1 MTFHPAVFNLTVVD
15 PSLYPGLHGGQHPF
29 FQAPQQPQNPH
40 LPPHLPNRVPGAA
53 PGLPSQHLEG
63 GAEDTHFQTFVHSLP
78 SELQGPIAFRND
90 TRQAPFAKPR
100 PVIPRLAIP
109 AISNS
114 TFVQLPVLW
123 TALSLALG
131 VEVQGEVI
139 RGLPCIKRLNQLFCR
154 TPGTPT
160 PRKDKIERFIEDNK
174 ALMRRMY
181 GSFFDNIQEILEPQ
195 QQRRFLSR
203 PGRSVREDE
212 AFADEIPEIHKEYH
226 PDDPRGQSFFN
237 LIRRKRQSFPG
248 DANSNSDRVD
258 SCESKVEIVTP
269 YWANNSA
276 GKIRAIVNTNE
287 FSQAIHQEV
296 CAKQSTKR
304 CGGDCGCEQKYKW
317 HRLLAYDPDNDCS
330 GIFMDWFLFPS
341 CCSCRCNP
349 L

>member
-1 MTFHPAVFNLTVVD
+1 MSFHPAVFNVTVHD
-15 PSLYPGLHGGQHPF
+15 PSLYHGLQGAQHPF
-29 FQAPQQPQNPH
+29 FQQAARQQ
-40 LPPHLPNRVPGAA
+40 VAGV
-53 PGLPSQHLEG
+53 PSQYLDL
-63 GAEDTHFQTFVHSLP
+63 AQDDSQFQQFVHSLP
-78 SELQGPIAFRND
+78 SELQGPIAFRNSSSNSSRFP
-90 TRQAPFAKPR
+90 TGAIKPR
-100 PVIPRLAIP
+100 LTIPT
-109 AISNS
+109 ISNS

-139 RGLPCIKRLNQLFCR
+139 RGLPCIKRLNQLFCS
-154 TPGTPT
+154 TAGSQYPA
-160 PRKDKIERFIEDNK
+160 DKIERFIEDNK

-181 GSFFDNIQEILEPQ
+181 GSFFDNVDISQ
-195 QQRRFLSR
+195 QALQRAQSAGRTFSR
-203 PGRSVREDE
+203 TGRSAE
-212 AFADEIPEIHKEYH
+212 AFADEVPELHQEYH
-226 PDDPRGQSFFN
+226 TDDPRGESFFN
-237 LIRRKRQSFPG
+237 LIRNKRQSFPG
-248 DANSNSDRVD
+248 NANSNSDRVD

-276 GKIRAIVNTNE
+276 GKVRAIINTNE

-296 CAKQSTKR
+296 CAKQTTKR
-304 CGGDCGCEQKYKW
+304 CGGDCACEQKYKW

>member
-1 MTFHPAVFNLTVVD
+1 MWWVVAPKTRLSNTKEEATKMQ
-15 PSLYPGLHGGQHPF
+15 PSIKFY
-29 FQAPQQPQNPH
+29 
-40 LPPHLPNRVPGAA
+40 
-53 PGLPSQHLEG
+53 
-63 GAEDTHFQTFVHSLP
+63 
-78 SELQGPIAFRND
+78 
-90 TRQAPFAKPR
+90 
-100 PVIPRLAIP
+100 
-109 AISNS
+109 
-114 TFVQLPVLW
+114 VLW

-154 TPGTPT
+154 TPGNSYPSD
-160 PRKDKIERFIEDNK
+160 RIERFIEDNK

-181 GSFFDNIQEILEPQ
+181 GSFFDNIQEIFEPQQ

-203 PGRSVREDE
+203 SGRSTGEEEV
-212 AFADEIPEIHKEYH
+212 FADEIPEIHREYH
-226 PDDPRGQSFFN
+226 PGHPGGQSFFN